1 MHYIQLDIRPTGG
14 LTFRRM
20 PGSILHIATYPFLP
34 PSTMSGYLRRLLML
48 KKGLYPNTTVGD
60 APYYVLPWP
69 LYHVLGA
76 YPMPRDAYRL
86 HITHRHGPKY
96 QTKHT
101 AFSKLVHERPDR
113 AKERNEQQLQL
124 HTWEYLFVER
134 LRGYVLSEDPEAL
147 KPLRELVN
155 LGSKLGKEGYGYIEA
170 VSEVRPLSRKTV
182 SAIPSVLTPASELVG
197 KPADFVLLY
206 RHQHEQQQGSIRPED
221 LSDETPN
228 LVVGFAPFWGGW
240 PAEPVTLDY
249 WTDDE
254 VFFPVATLEV
264 L

>member
-1 MHYIQLDIRPTGG
+1 MYYIQLDIRPTGG

-48 KKGLYPNTTVGD
+48 AGGHYPNTTVGD

-69 LYHVLGA
+69 RYHVLGA
-76 YPMPRDAYRL
+76 YPVPRHAYRI
-86 HITHRHGPKY
+86 HTTHRHGPKY

-101 AFSKLVHERPDR
+101 AFSKLVHKQPDK

-134 LRGYVLSEDPEAL
+134 LRGYVLSESEEAL
-147 KPLRELVN
+147 KPLCELVN
-155 LGSKLGKEGYGYIEA
+155 LGSKLGKEGYGYVEV
-170 VSEVRPLSRKTV
+170 VSEVRQLRQEKVP
-182 SAIPSVLTPASELVG
+182 AMPSVLTPASELVG
-197 KPADFVLLY
+197 KPADFVFLY
-206 RHQHEQQQGSIRPED
+206 RHEHRQDRNISSVD
-221 LSDETPN
+221 LSQDPN
-228 LVVGFAPFWGGW
+228 PEVTGFVPFWGGW
-240 PAEPVTLDY
+240 PAEPVPLDY

-254 VFFPVATLEV
+254 VFFPVAVLEV
-264 L
+264 F

>member
-34 PSTMSGYLRRLLML
+34 PSTMSGYLRRLLIL
-48 KKGLYPNTTVGD
+48 AEGCYPNTTVGN

-76 YPMPRDAYRL
+76 YPVPQHGYSVHLTR
-86 HITHRHGPKY
+86 RHGPKY

-101 AFSKLVHERPDR
+101 VFSKLVRVRPDR
-113 AKERNEQQLQL
+113 GGERNEQQLQL

-134 LRGYVLSEDPEAL
+134 LRGYVLSEESTAL
-147 KPLRELVN
+147 EMLRGIVN
-155 LGSKLGKEGYGYIEA
+155 LGSKLGKEGYGYVEA
-170 VSEVRPLSRKTV
+170 ISEARPLRRELV
-182 SAIPSVLTPASELVG
+182 SAMPSVLTPATELVG
-197 KPADFVLLY
+197 EPADFIFLY
-206 RHQHEQQQGSIRPED
+206 RHNHHGDIPLD
-221 LSDETPN
+221 ALTDEISNPVT
-228 LVVGFAPFWGGW
+228 GFVPFWGGW
-240 PAEPVTLDY
+240 PAEPVALDY
-249 WTDDE
+249 WTDSE
-254 VFFPVATLEV
+254 VFFPVALLEV